1 VAQPPKLLHL
11 GGKKLDATKIGPLSL
26 SPLTLKNRPHSPS
39 SPCPIQPQTTP
50 TATLPLPATP
60 RCLPPPPPCPAFEYC
75 HVPTVSKRSFNRYL
89 SPTTPSASPSSI
101 PNTLLKS
108 CRLPILDT
116 SSLPP
121 LIVKRPV
128 LLPFCWPPTTA
139 THSPII
145 ISYL

>member
-1 VAQPPKLLHL
+1 MGGAGHRSGTLL
-11 GGKKLDATKIGPLSL
+11 ARRR
-26 SPLTLKNRPHSPS
+26 SPTSCLFFRFARRPFTTQNRLNSPS
-39 SPCPIQPQTTP
+39 SPCPLQPQATP
-50 TATLPLPATP
+50 PPTLPLPAIP
-60 RCLPPPPPCPAFEYC
+60 RCLPPPPPCPAFEY
-75 HVPTVSKRSFNRYL
+75 FNRYFL
-89 SPTTPSASPSSI
+89 HTTPSAAPSSI

-128 LLPFCWPPTTA
+128 LLPFCWPPTMA